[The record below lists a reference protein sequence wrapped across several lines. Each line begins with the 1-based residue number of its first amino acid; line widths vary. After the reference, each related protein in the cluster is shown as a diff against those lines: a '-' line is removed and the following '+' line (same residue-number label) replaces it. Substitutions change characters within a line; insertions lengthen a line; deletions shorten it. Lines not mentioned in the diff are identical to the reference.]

1 MDKNT
6 SGRFAEPTI
15 IGSES
20 EARQYV
26 NRTGAAQ
33 SAPKSESRANKFDA
47 EKFLRQGAEKSK
59 AEAERRKKEEAVI
72 KEYSITWD
80 YQSKTSPFPRLIL
93 NPGSVRWEPAN
104 LEEFIRE
111 HGEEFKRLKDA
122 ELTNQSGNRDSDQS
136 EPQQS
141 KASGTRKP
149 KNMVEQGHQC
159 TDTTVTPPKKS
170 KVSIE
175 NQSE

>member
-72 KEYSITWD
+72 KEYSIPWD
-80 YQSKTSPFPRLIL
+80 YHSKTSPFPGLIL
-93 NPGSVRWEPAN
+93 NPGSVRWEPVN

-111 HGEEFKRLKDA
+111 HGEEFKIFKNA
-122 ELTNQSGNRDSDQS
+122 KLTD
-136 EPQQS
+136 
-141 KASGTRKP
+141 
-149 KNMVEQGHQC
+149 
-159 TDTTVTPPKKS
+159 
-170 KVSIE
+170 
-175 NQSE
+175 

>member
-59 AEAERRKKEEAVI
+59 AEAERRKKRR
-72 KEYSITWD
+72 
-80 YQSKTSPFPRLIL
+80 QSSRNILYLGTTIARPLRFP
-93 NPGSVRWEPAN
+93 G
-104 LEEFIRE
+104 
-111 HGEEFKRLKDA
+111 
-122 ELTNQSGNRDSDQS
+122 
-136 EPQQS
+136 
-141 KASGTRKP
+141 
-149 KNMVEQGHQC
+149 
-159 TDTTVTPPKKS
+159 
-170 KVSIE
+170 
-175 NQSE
+175 